1 MYRSTNHTLW
11 YVEFMAEL
19 VNRPAAGRIE
29 CLDYLLLNLNKRFGD
44 SESFT
49 LNDAKFSEDR
59 PNVHAHCKLLKT
71 EENLNIKY
79 CPYFTNVLSQAG
91 CALTNSLV
99 EDSQKQKAVSNTI
112 NALHGLGLIERGTSA
127 SKITDLGKSFV
138 GLDFNSKE
146 IALLITKAVS
156 QYGPLVGMLGGIY
169 LKGYTKFSTGDLPV
183 GYPNSGDEINVG
195 GKNVKISVGS
205 QDDSNVRTRSV
216 LLAWAVAGGFI
227 EPANWG
233 TKKQKIPHLEFR
245 DYLLRDKRTD
255 KFYTVT
261 SKIEEFFSKS
271 QVIGRPLD
279 YEHLIKDVNALREK
293 GQEQIRN
300 ETKKLVDKIRNR
312 RFAIIYLLNESFK
325 KKVDLDF
332 RKVIEFLEKYPSLF
346 IINEKAFRKIMS
358 QELSIAFAAGI
369 PFTLEGK
376 YMHPLNGVS
385 DSEISKGAPKALLE
399 TLTKYD
405 H

>member
-1 MYRSTNHTLW
+1 
-11 YVEFMAEL
+11 MAEL

-29 CLDYLLLNLNKRFGD
+29 CLDYLVLNLDERFSD
-44 SESFT
+44 SDTFT
-49 LNDAKFSEDR
+49 LNDAKFSDNR
-59 PNVHAHCKLLKT
+59 PNVHAHCKLLKR
-71 EENLNIKY
+71 EENLDISY
-79 CPYFTNVLSQAG
+79 CPYFTNPLSQAG

-112 NALHGLGLIERGTSA
+112 NALHGLGLIERGSSTS
-127 SKITDLGKSFV
+127 KLTPLGKSFA
-138 GLDFNSKE
+138 GLDFQSADISN
-146 IALLITKAVS
+146 LITKAVS
-156 QYGPLVGMLGGIY
+156 QYGPLIGMLGEIY
-169 LKGYTKFSTGDLPV
+169 VKGYTKFSTGDISV

-195 GKNVKISVGS
+195 GQTVKISVGS
-205 QDDSNVRTRSV
+205 KDDSNVRTRSV

-233 TKKQKIPHLEFR
+233 TKKSKIPHLEFR
-245 DYLLRDKRTD
+245 EYLLRDKRTD

-261 SKIEEFFSKS
+261 PKIKDFFSQS

-325 KKVDLDF
+325 NSVELDF
-332 RKVIEFLEKYPSLF
+332 RKMIDFLERYPLF
-346 IINEKAFRKIMS
+346 FVINERAFRKIMT

-369 PFTLEGK
+369 PFTLNETK
-376 YMHPLNGVS
+376 MHPLNGVNAA
-385 DSEISKGAPKALLE
+385 ELTKGAPQELLE
-399 TLTKYD
+399 ILKKYV